1 MLILYKHGELA
12 QLEERHVDIVEVAG
26 SSPVLPT
33 IYAGLSCFFFTYFYA
48 YNNSLQKQN
57 PLCFIS

>member
-1 MLILYKHGELA
+1 MIELHGELA

-33 IYAGLSCFFFTYFYA
+33 IRDIDLLGLAKGLFLFT
-48 YNNSLQKQN
+48 
-57 PLCFIS
+57 ISQILIKE